1 MDDDLRQ
8 NLTASETWIR
18 GLFILMFA
26 FLLIVARL
34 VTGAVVVIQFL
45 FTVLTGQTNGN
56 LKNFGA
62 SLARYIYSC
71 LLFVTYN
78 SDDKPYPF
86 AQWPAPEVMTA
97 SGKVQTTVKAEV
109 KTEVKTKAKAGP
121 KAKPAAKKTTK
132 PRASAE
138 SDAKPKKEAQPE
150 ATIDNN
156 SDTGTES

>member
-1 MDDDLRQ
+1 
-8 NLTASETWIR
+8 
-18 GLFILMFA
+18 
-26 FLLIVARL
+26 
-34 VTGAVVVIQFL
+34 
-45 FTVLTGQTNGN
+45 VLTGQTNGN

-109 KTEVKTKAKAGP
+109 KTEVKTKAKARP
-121 KAKPAAKKTTK
+121 KAKPAAKNTTK
-132 PRASAE
+132 SRAGTDSE
-138 SDAKPKKEAQPE
+138 KKSKTEAQPDTTVE
-150 ATIDNN
+150 NN
-156 SDTGTES
+156 SDTGTEG